1 MPNYFED
8 KLVLSNGKLDENGV
22 LWAKFVT
29 LITPKV
35 CCYFVEKGDHFQP
48 KLNKRETLWI

>member
-48 KLNKRETLWI
+48 KLNKSETLWI